1 MHLTWA
7 PARLRFL
14 APLLAVVACGA
25 ACSSSTPPTA
35 TATTHKNGGALKV
48 PVTVPANCPI
58 ATSGSPTAHVFI
70 GLKATA
76 KAGLTEKQVNS
87 SIMIPN
93 AKTMPCA
100 SGANYVP
107 GPPVQVDVFFLSGA
121 TAADQ
126 NTSAAT
132 LRASGSFSAVIVQP
146 LP

>member
-7 PARLRFL
+7 SARLRFL
-14 APLLAVVACGA
+14 VPLLAVVACFAG
-25 ACSSSTPPTA
+25 CSSSPPPTQ
-35 TATTHKNGGALKV
+35 KSGGALKV

-58 ATSGSPTAHVFI
+58 ATSGSPTAHAFI

-76 KAGLTEKQVNS
+76 QAGLTEKQVS
-87 SIMIPN
+87 AALMIPN

-100 SGANYVP
+100 SGANYAP
-107 GPPVQVDVFFLSGA
+107 GPPVQVDIYFLPGA

-132 LRASGSFSAVIVQP
+132 LRASGQFSTATVVAKP
-146 LP
+146 

>member
-7 PARLRFL
+7 PARLRYL
-14 APLLAVVACGA
+14 VPLLAVVAGCAG
-25 ACSSSTPPTA
+25 CSSSTPTA
-35 TATTHKNGGALKV
+35 QKNGPLRV

-58 ATSGSPTAHVFI
+58 ATSGSPTARAFI

-76 KAGLTEKQVNS
+76 KAGLTEKQVS
-87 SIMIPN
+87 ATIMIPN
-93 AKTMPCA
+93 SKTMPCA
-100 SGANYVP
+100 SGANYAP
-107 GPPVQVDVFFLSGA
+107 GPPVQVDIFFLKGA

-132 LRASGSFSAVIVQP
+132 LRSSGSFSAVTVQP